1 MHIKQRKHVWGS
13 MTIDVSF
20 PLCAVAVCD
29 VAGLLPRSVVWAR
42 RCSYEGQQDED
53 FGFKAPLL
61 AAPIPFLPM
70 IPTVGV
76 K

>member
-1 MHIKQRKHVWGS
+1 MHIKQRKHIWGS

-20 PLCAVAVCD
+20 PHCAVAVCG
-29 VAGLLPRSVVWAR
+29 VAGLLSGHDIVPMRGSR
-42 RCSYEGQQDED
+42 MKTGL
-53 FGFKAPLL
+53 KAPLL
-61 AAPIPFLPM
+61 AAPVPFLPM